1 MLFAKEPLGK
11 CIALPSC
18 FMHSFENGYLYIINN
33 KSLNILSHLRK
44 IYVETEVKEA
54 LQEHLCR
61 MIKKKP
67 KKKRKREK
75 KTNARKKKLI

>member
-18 FMHSFENGYLYIINN
+18 FMHSFENGYLYIITN

-44 IYVETEVKEA
+44 RYVETEVKEA

-67 KKKRKREK
+67 KKKENEKRKL
-75 KTNARKKKLI
+75 TNERKN